1 MRKFIYLILISVI
14 GIVQVP
20 TVAFAGTI
28 NGKKCSEIG
37 LNYIAKSK
45 LYVCTKKGNKK
56 IWKFESNLQEKSLP
70 KQSDTNQIFT
80 ASRYLSEGF
89 RNLKIE
95 ILEDNSDQWLPNV
108 LIRIPKISLVKDAQI
123 KIISDGFLRCSSSEI
138 FSESTMYQLGRDTVG
153 DQRDMYQNSA
163 DGYWE
168 INLISNNKFV
178 LNTNSM
184 MGNFTQSYWTLKC
197 LIDYS
202 VIQNFYLSLEPFSDS
217 ELAGSKFFS
226 KSAFLTPKVFTSN
239 KVETG
244 ARCAPR
250 DLKITKADGKVFVC
264 SMSQSDRK
272 YFAKSGTSFGFFQE
286 YSWVRDISN
295 NEAAC
300 NQAFNLQIEI
310 GKLQGKIFTS
320 PALKDSL
327 TIEIERLKQEYSVQ
341 NTICEDI

>member
-1 MRKFIYLILISVI
+1 MRRKELKILGLSYSQSQI
-14 GIVQVP
+14 GSYVLVL
-20 TVAFAGTI
+20 
-28 NGKKCSEIG
+28 SE
-37 LNYIAKSK
+37 
-45 LYVCTKKGNKK
+45 KKGNKK

-197 LIDYS
+197 LIRMTTRF
-202 VIQNFYLSLEPFSDS
+202 IMCGKTMELSTQWQIFQFHQ
-217 ELAGSKFFS
+217 KQR
-226 KSAFLTPKVFTSN
+226 
-239 KVETG
+239 VESMW
-244 ARCAPR
+244 R
-250 DLKITKADGKVFVC
+250 DQVNLRQRQ
-264 SMSQSDRK
+264 SQ
-272 YFAKSGTSFGFFQE
+272 Q
-286 YSWVRDISN
+286 W
-295 NEAAC
+295 
-300 NQAFNLQIEI
+300 QW
-310 GKLQGKIFTS
+310 
-320 PALKDSL
+320 
-327 TIEIERLKQEYSVQ
+327 
-341 NTICEDI
+341 